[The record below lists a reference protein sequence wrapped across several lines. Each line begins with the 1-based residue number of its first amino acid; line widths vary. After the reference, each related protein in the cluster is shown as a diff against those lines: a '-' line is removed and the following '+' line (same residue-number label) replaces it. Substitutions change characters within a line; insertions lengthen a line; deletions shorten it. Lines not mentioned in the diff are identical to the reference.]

1 MTMKNY
7 NQNSSLEPD
16 RKRGKEACGRTQSRR
31 QGHLR
36 GLPPD
41 HAGEFTQM
49 NLPIVFVF
57 LYIFRQFVPDD
68 PLTPVMTSLKASG
81 ILTRYI

>member
-1 MTMKNY
+1 MIMTNY
-7 NQNSSLEPD
+7 IQNSSLEPD

-41 HAGEFTQM
+41 HAGEITHALA
-49 NLPIVFVF
+49 NSFVF